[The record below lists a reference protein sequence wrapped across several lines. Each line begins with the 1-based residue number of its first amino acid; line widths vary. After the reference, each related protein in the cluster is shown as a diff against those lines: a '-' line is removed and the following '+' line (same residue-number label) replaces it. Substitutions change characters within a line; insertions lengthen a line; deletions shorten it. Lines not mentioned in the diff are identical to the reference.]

1 VNAAGGGEEN
11 VRWSK
16 RLPAFAAD
24 VFTSARGDEID
35 LVARVWLLRICSAR
49 RVDLDQQ
56 TSVLE
61 HSCEALTVR
70 TG

>member
-1 VNAAGGGEEN
+1 MNASSGGEEN

-16 RLPAFAAD
+16 RLSTITAD
-24 VFTSARGDEID
+24 VFTSARGDEVD
-35 LVARVWLLRICSAR
+35 LIARVWLLWICSAR
-49 RVDLDQQ
+49 RIDLDQQ

-61 HSCEALTVR
+61 HSGEALTLW